1 MLFEKHSHMTK
12 LTDYKFIKEAVNLD
26 DFKTVFF

>member
-12 LTDYKFIKEAVNLD
+12 LTNYKFIKEVVNLD
-26 DFKTVFF
+26 NFKRDF

>member
-1 MLFEKHSHMTK
+1 MLLEKHSHMTK
-12 LTDYKFIKEAVNLD
+12 LTNYKFIKEAVKLA

>member
-12 LTDYKFIKEAVNLD
+12 LTNYKFIKEAVNLD
-26 DFKTVFF
+26 NFKRDF